1 MIMSIQNM
9 LKHCLEGS
17 LIMWQKSYDGSP
29 SVYIVPTPIGNLG
42 DITTRALEILESVDV
57 IFSEDTRVTLQLL
70 SYFNI
75 KNKLIHMDDHNESSV
90 KENVLEYLKNGKNV
104 AIVTDRGTPI
114 ISDPGYKTVK
124 YLKENGYNVIA
135 LPGAC
140 AFVPA
145 LVMSSISS
153 EHFTFYGFLS
163 SKTRKMYEELTNLKD
178 HEYTLVFYEA
188 PHRIIKTLN
197 AMLEIFGDRYI
208 SISRE
213 ISKLH
218 ESVYVG
224 NISDAI
230 NSFVDIKG
238 EFVIIV
244 SPGEDVIST
253 DMSIIDN
260 VNMYIKSGLS
270 SMDAIKRVAKERKI
284 PKNDVYIEFHRGDNK

>member
-1 MIMSIQNM
+1 
-9 LKHCLEGS
+9 
-17 LIMWQKSYDGSP
+17 MWQNSYDGSP

-42 DITTRALEILESVDV
+42 DITNRALETLKNVDV

-70 SYFNI
+70 NYFNI
-75 KNKLIHMDDHNESSV
+75 KNKLIHMDDHNEDTV
-90 KENVLEYLKNGKNV
+90 KEKVLEYLKNDKNV

-124 YLKENGYNVIA
+124 FLKEKGYNVIA

-163 SKTRKMYEELTNLKD
+163 SKTSKMYEELENLKD
-178 HEYTLVFYEA
+178 SDYTLVFYEA

-197 AMLEIFGDRYI
+197 AMLEVFGDRYI

-218 ESVYVG
+218 ESVFVG
-224 NISDAI
+224 KISEVI
-230 NSFVDIKG
+230 NTFVDIKG

-244 SPGEDVIST
+244 SPNNETVST
-253 DMSIIDN
+253 TMSIIDS
-260 VNMYIKSGLS
+260 VNMYIRSGLN
-270 SMDAIKRVAKERKI
+270 SMEAIKRVAKERKI
-284 PKNDVYIEFHRGDNK
+284 PKNDVYMEFHRGGK

>member
-1 MIMSIQNM
+1 
-9 LKHCLEGS
+9 
-17 LIMWQKSYDGSP
+17 MWQESYDGKP
-29 SVYIVPTPIGNLG
+29 SVYLVPTPIGNLG
-42 DITTRALEILESVDV
+42 DMTFRAIEVLKMVDV

-70 SYFNI
+70 NYFEI
-75 KNKLIHMDDHNESSV
+75 KNKLIHLDDHNEENV
-90 KENVLEYLKNGKNV
+90 KEQVLGYLKEYKNV

-124 YLKENGYNVIA
+124 FLKELGYNVIA

-145 LVMSSISS
+145 LVASSISS

-163 SKTRKMYEELTNLKD
+163 SKEQKMREELTNLKD
-178 HEYTLVFYEA
+178 SEYTLVFYEA
-188 PHRIIKTLN
+188 PHRIVRTLE

-218 ESVYVG
+218 ESVFVG
-224 NISDAI
+224 KISEAL
-230 NSFVDIKG
+230 SSSEMMKG
-238 EFVIIV
+238 EFVIVV
-244 SPGEDVIST
+244 SAKEEEYDE
-253 DMSIIDN
+253 DMSIIDS
-260 VNMYIKSGLS
+260 VNLYIRSGLS

-284 PKNDVYIEFHRGDNK
+284 SKNTVYMEFHGGDK